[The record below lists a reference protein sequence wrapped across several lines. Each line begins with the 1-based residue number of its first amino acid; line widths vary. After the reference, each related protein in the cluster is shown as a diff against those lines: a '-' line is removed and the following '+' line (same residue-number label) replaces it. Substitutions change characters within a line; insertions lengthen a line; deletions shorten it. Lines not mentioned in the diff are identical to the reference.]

1 MNRYELDSSLPAG
14 CQCEEPKVV
23 VMRFHVFGLVLVL
36 ALFGAACDDNSTRTT
51 IITPVAE
58 VAAPILSLTE
68 SVEFLYAALD
78 AGDFSAVEPFVDMEG
93 LVVLSAIESASSQ
106 SLHISVDMR
115 SQMSANFWTS
125 FLETSHKFEDGM
137 SNVAVAEGQLL
148 TIDGQEFQVVVVSDD
163 NDNSEAIWVFHKT
176 DTGWVVDPI
185 ATFGSSFAGP
195 VEAWLERLPE
205 DERLGATATVAERLL
220 SWNVLLSLQEDS
232 ESGVAVRAILER
244 LIPQFEV
251 VNAASAG

>member
-1 MNRYELDSSLPAG
+1 
-14 CQCEEPKVV
+14 
-23 VMRFHVFGLVLVL
+23 MRFHVFSLILVL
-36 ALFGAACDDNSTRTT
+36 ALFGAACGDSSTRATT
-51 IITPVAE
+51 ITPVAE

-68 SVEFLYAALD
+68 SVEFLYASLD
-78 AGDFSAVEPFVDMEG
+78 AGDFSAVESFVNTEG
-93 LVVLSAIESASSQ
+93 LVVLSAIESTSSQ

-115 SQMSANFWTS
+115 SQMSVNFWTS
-125 FLETSHKFEDGM
+125 FLETYRKLENSM
-137 SNVAVAEGQLL
+137 TNIAAVESQLL
-148 TIDGQEFQVVVVSDD
+148 TIDGQEFQVVVVSGN

-205 DERLGATATVAERLL
+205 DERSGATATIAEHLL

-232 ESGVAVRAILER
+232 ESGVAVRAILDR
-244 LIPQFEV
+244 LIPQLEAMS
-251 VNAASAG
+251 AASPG